1 MNNILYAFA
10 TITFIV
16 LSTFQSQ
23 AQSGFR
29 SIDAASFHR
38 QLDAE
43 HSAILLDVRTL
54 DEYNEGHIPGSI
66 HIDVLQ
72 SDFQVKVKQL
82 DLSQPIYVYCH
93 SGGRSARAASMIRNM
108 DVIQIYNL
116 QGGILAWKA
125 NSFPVEQ

>member
-1 MNNILYAFA
+1 MKRIPFA
-10 TITFIV
+10 LTTLVLLV

-43 HSAILLDVRTL
+43 PSAILVDVRTL
-54 DEYNEGHIPGSI
+54 DEYNEGHIRGAI

-72 SDFQVKVKQL
+72 SDFQAKIQQL
-82 DLSQPIYVYCH
+82 DLTQPIYVYCL

-116 QGGILAWKA
+116 QGGIMAWKA
-125 NSFPVEQ
+125 NSFPVE

>member
-1 MNNILYAFA
+1 MKRIYFPFAALAVVLLTAF
-10 TITFIV
+10 
-16 LSTFQSQ
+16 SSC

-43 HSAILLDVRTL
+43 PSAILVDVRTL
-54 DEYNEGHIPGSI
+54 DEYNEGHLPGAI

-72 SDFQVKVKQL
+72 SDFQAKVEQL
-82 DLSQPIYVYCH
+82 DLTQPIYVYCH

-108 DVIQIYNL
+108 DVIQIYDL
-116 QGGILAWKA
+116 RGGMLAWKA
-125 NSFPVEQ
+125 NSFPVE

>member
-1 MNNILYAFA
+1 MTKLYFSVVMLALLLVSA
-10 TITFIV
+10 IP
-16 LSTFQSQ
+16 SQ

-43 HSAILLDVRTL
+43 PSAIILDVRTA
-54 DEYNEGHIPGSI
+54 DEYNEGHIPGAI

-72 SDFQVKVKQL
+72 SDFQTRVEQL
-82 DLSQPIYVYCH
+82 DLTQPIYVYCH

-116 QGGILAWKA
+116 RGGMMAWRA
-125 NSFPVEQ
+125 NSFPVE

>member
-1 MNNILYAFA
+1 MKRIYFPFVALAV
-10 TITFIV
+10 V
-16 LSTFQSQ
+16 LLTGFSSC

-43 HSAILLDVRTL
+43 PSAILLDVRTA
-54 DEYNEGHIPGSI
+54 DEYNEGHIPGAI
-66 HIDVLQ
+66 HIDVLRP
-72 SDFQVKVKQL
+72 DFQARVKQL
-82 DLSQPIYVYCH
+82 DLTQPIYVYCH

-116 QGGILAWKA
+116 QGGMMAWKSH
-125 NSFPVEQ
+125 SFPVE